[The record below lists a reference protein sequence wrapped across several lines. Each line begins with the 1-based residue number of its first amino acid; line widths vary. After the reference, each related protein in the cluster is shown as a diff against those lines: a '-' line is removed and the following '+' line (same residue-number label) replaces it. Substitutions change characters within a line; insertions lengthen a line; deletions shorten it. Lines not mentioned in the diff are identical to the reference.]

1 MNAKAADTEKVKTNE
16 KKVDKKTNII
26 CNHNIET
33 STVEMRLVF
42 DCKECQLRA
51 NLKNKQCLK
60 GVLSALA
67 DNYNADNVVLSD
79 YAELRYSGPSMKM
92 LKTLIDLSNE
102 IDNLSMRNPPRTY
115 FKDIKAQGAK
125 EKRRAICN
133 NCKANPQIIFPRL
146 KKMLLE
152 DIEAFYD
159 EFLISSKAVRKTKA
173 SECRACVK
181 TTDEALVY
189 IFNLTEKFRAFLY
202 YEGFNVVI

>member
-1 MNAKAADTEKVKTNE
+1 MGTKAVDTKKVNKNE
-16 KKVDKKTNII
+16 KKVEKKTEII

-42 DCKECQLRA
+42 DCKECQIEA

-60 GVLSALA
+60 GVLTALA

-79 YAELRYSGPSMKM
+79 YAELRYTGPSMKM
-92 LKTLIDLSNE
+92 LKTLIDLSSE
-102 IDNLSMRNPPRTY
+102 IDNLSLRNPPRTY
-115 FKDIKAQGAK
+115 FGNIKTQSAK

-133 NCKANPQIIFPRL
+133 NCKANPQVIFPRL

-152 DIEAFYD
+152 DIEKYYD
-159 EFLISSKAVRKTKA
+159 DFLIASKSVRQMKA
-173 SECRACVK
+173 SECQACVK
-181 TTDEALVY
+181 TTEEALVY

-202 YEGFNVVI
+202 YEGFSVVI